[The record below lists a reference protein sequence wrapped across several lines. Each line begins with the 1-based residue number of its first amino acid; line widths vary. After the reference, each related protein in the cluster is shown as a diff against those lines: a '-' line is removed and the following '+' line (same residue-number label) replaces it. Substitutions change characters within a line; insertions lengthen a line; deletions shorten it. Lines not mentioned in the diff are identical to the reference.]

1 MAVLAG
7 GPADP
12 VDGALDFVP
21 AGAKAFLMAFNM
33 VPMVWNTAGIY
44 MTWLTRLKDETR
56 GGKT

>member
-1 MAVLAG
+1 MLAG

-33 VPMVWNTAGIY
+33 VPMVWNAAGIY